1 MKINL
6 VCVGKT
12 NEDHINEGIKIYEK
26 RILRYISYKSIST
39 SEARKGLSKEQQK
52 IEEGQIIL
60 KKLSPDD
67 FLILLDEKGIEF
79 DSVQFASLIEKHMI
93 QSTKSMVFVIGGPY
107 GFSDEIYGR
116 ANYKLSLS
124 KMTFSH
130 QLIRLIF
137 AEQLYRAFTII
148 RGEPYHHI

>member
-1 MKINL
+1 MKINMI
-6 VCVGKT
+6 CMGKT
-12 NEDHINEGIKIYEK
+12 NEEHIIEGVGVYLK
-26 RILRYISYKSIST
+26 RIQRYAAFTMISVQ
-39 SEARKGLSKEQQK
+39 EARKGLNREQQK

-60 KKLSPDD
+60 KKITPDD
-67 FLILLDEKGIEF
+67 FLILLDEKGKEF
-79 DSVQFASLIEKHMI
+79 DSVQFASFIEKHMV

-107 GFSDEIYGR
+107 GFSNDIYER
-116 ANYKLSLS
+116 ANFKLSLS

-137 AEQLYRAFTII
+137 TEQLYRAFTII

>member
-1 MKINL
+1 MKITL

-12 NEDHINEGIKIYEK
+12 NEDHISSGIGIYQK
-26 RILRYISYKSIST
+26 RIQRYTVYNFIALPD
-39 SEARKGLSKEQQK
+39 ARKNLSRDQQK
-52 IEEGQIIL
+52 TEEGQIIL
-60 KKLSPDD
+60 KKIAPDD
-67 FLILLDEKGIEF
+67 FLILLDEKGAEI
-79 DSVQFASLIEKHMI
+79 DSVQFASFLEKHMI
-93 QSTKSMVFVIGGPY
+93 QSTKSIVFVVGGPY
-107 GFSDEIYGR
+107 GFSDEVYGR

-137 AEQLYRAFTII
+137 VEQLYRAFTII